1 MGRMATYVV
10 LFSGLLL
17 LFYYGGLLDQSTST
31 GNLLLSLL
39 LNPQDITISDFI
51 NVNIA
56 QALISLGIGG
66 IAIGLIIA
74 GNLDLAVL
82 ASVALA
88 LLTLLMSFV
97 DVFAVVFNA
106 NPIVSTLFL
115 SPWILLMVVT
125 TLEWWRGRD

>member
-1 MGRMATYVV
+1 MGRMETYLV

-17 LFYYGGLLDQSTST
+17 LFYYGGLLDQSAST
-31 GNLLLSLL
+31 GNLLLNIL
-39 LNPQDITISDFI
+39 LNPQDITVSDFF
-51 NVNIA
+51 NLNIA
-56 QALISLGIGG
+56 QALLSLGIGG
-66 IAIGLIIA
+66 IAVGLVIA

-88 LLTLLMSFV
+88 LFTLLMSFV

-106 NPIVSTLFL
+106 NPIMSTLFL
-115 SPWILLMVVT
+115 SPWIILMAVT